1 MSAFLKQLQ
10 TPDRVLCALAV
21 LITVALQVQ
30 VTVGAN
36 ATYTGLRIS
45 LADFILPFAGV
56 YIAGSL
62 LMKRSIWPAWRTPYM
77 WWGLLA
83 LLAVLTLSLF
93 QGYHTNGFW
102 APWALLNKYSG
113 FYVLVAYCALGGW
126 LASNVRDQQKLFQ
139 YIMNACC
146 IFFGLVVLVSFG
158 AILYYALGYEIPSL
172 GIYPW
177 DGFMTNRNSFAFM
190 GLMVLLFWEN
200 NKGDHA
206 LSFWWYALFL
216 TLLPALAFFNASRTA
231 WIVGAVILSLSCFRK
246 PLKET
251 LRKSLFIL
259 LGITLLNGTLYLKKT
274 EHFDHKGEEFSKLID
289 VIENPMNPPYDGDQ
303 KRLIALEDG
312 LELYQNSSPFLG
324 GGLGSFRPFQIE
336 KRGEFIDI
344 IDFTALWILTEMG
357 LVGLIAFAGFF
368 LMCLRQIYKAR
379 ESDFHRAF
387 FFFMLAFAFM
397 SCLHE
402 LTYMR
407 FVWFFLGIAMVSLA
421 PPNKGSYPLGQ

>member
-1 MSAFLKQLQ
+1 MSVFLKQLQ
-10 TPDRVLCALAV
+10 TPDRVLFALAIMV
-21 LITVALQVQ
+21 TIALQVQ
-30 VTVGAN
+30 VTLGAN
-36 ATYTGLRIS
+36 ESYTGLRIS
-45 LADFILPFAGV
+45 LADLILPFAGL

-62 LMKRSIWPAWRTPYM
+62 LMKHSIWPAWRTPYM

-83 LLAVLTLSLF
+83 LLAALTLGLF

-102 APWALLNKYSG
+102 SPWALFNKYSG

-126 LASNVRDQQKLFQ
+126 IASNVRDQQKLFQ

-146 IFFGLVVLVSFG
+146 LFFSLIVLVSFG
-158 AILYYALGYEIPSL
+158 AIFYYTLGNKAPWI

-177 DGFMTNRNSFAFM
+177 DGLMANRNSFAFM
-190 GLMVLLFWEN
+190 GLMALLFWEN
-200 NKGDHA
+200 NKGGRA
-206 LSFWWYALFL
+206 RSFWWYALFL
-216 TLLPALAFFNASRTA
+216 TLLPAFAFFNASRTA
-231 WIVGAVILSLSCFRK
+231 WIVGAVILSLSCIRK

-251 LRKSLFIL
+251 LHKSLFIL
-259 LGITLLNGTLYLKKT
+259 LGIILLNSTLYLKKT
-274 EHFDHKGEEFSKLID
+274 EHFDHKGDEFSKLID
-289 VIENPMNPPYDGDQ
+289 VIENPMNPLYNGDQ

-312 LELYQNSSPFLG
+312 LELYRNSPPLLG
-324 GGLGSFRPFQIE
+324 SGLGSFRPFQME
-336 KRGEFIDI
+336 KRGKFIDI

-368 LMCLRQIYKAR
+368 LMCLWQLYKAR
-379 ESDFHRAF
+379 GSDFHRSL

-407 FVWFFLGIAMVSLA
+407 FVWFFLGVAMVSCPSA
-421 PPNKGSYPLGQ
+421 KDKTHYSG